1 MDQLQMV
8 IEALRNS
15 GANGGM
21 VGQAAQALQGRP
33 GQIEQAAGQ
42 QMPPQGMPP
51 QGAPAPQMQNA
62 SAAPNAQGLTPFQQ
76 YQLQQAQQGMGGQ

>member
-8 IEALRNS
+8 IDALRNS

-21 VGQAAQALQGRP
+21 VGQAAQALQARP
-33 GQIEQAAGQ
+33 GQIEAALQ
-42 QMPPQGMPP
+42 QPQGMP

-62 SAAPNAQGLTPFQQ
+62 ATAPNAQGLTPFQL

>member
-8 IEALRNS
+8 LNALRNS

-21 VGQAAQALQGRP
+21 VGQAAGHLQARP
-33 GQIEQAAGQ
+33 GQIEAALQ
-42 QMPPQGMPP
+42 QPQGMPP

-62 SAAPNAQGLTPFQQ
+62 ATAPNAQGLTPFQI
-76 YQLQQAQQGMGGQ
+76 YQMQQAQQGMGGQ

>member
-8 IEALRNS
+8 IDALRNS

-21 VGQAAQALQGRP
+21 VGQAAQQLQARP
-33 GQIEQAAGQ
+33 GQIEQAIGQ
-42 QMPPQGMPP
+42 QMPPQGMP

-62 SAAPNAQGLTPFQQ
+62 STAPNAQGLTPFQL